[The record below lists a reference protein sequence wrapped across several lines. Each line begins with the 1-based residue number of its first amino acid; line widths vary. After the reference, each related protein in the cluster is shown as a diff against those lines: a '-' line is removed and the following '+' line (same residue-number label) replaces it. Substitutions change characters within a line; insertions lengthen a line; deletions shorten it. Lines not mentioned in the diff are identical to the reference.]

1 MADAQDFTPNEAE
14 IEVNEAYFQTD
25 VKNLVSNEDI
35 ESFTKGCVSDYEA
48 RFKGQRA
55 EWDEETTGIWN
66 LQDAMWRSGLNDSAV
81 QSQKHRGAN
90 EPDQW
95 ERAKTGS
102 TLFYRQVRQK
112 ASNGY
117 AVQTS
122 RDVPFKYDAISSS
135 EFDKAEYADAR
146 ADKLNLLAKWS
157 MKNDKFGLKCI
168 DFWTQVYKYGN
179 VPVMVEWVQEMGK
192 KVISEPVFEPGTN
205 NITDTVK
212 REIDTAIVN
221 RPTFNVLP
229 VESLYA
235 DTAIGNIQDQEC
247 VIVSTVVSM
256 TDLIDGVRSGI
267 YREDLIELIGRT
279 QQWDGS
285 SGGYDNQNNKKNN
298 RGMEREPTN
307 SGTGQYLKRE
317 IFVNMPI
324 DDEKETWDEMKN
336 IPKRFR
342 VTMFGN
348 TPNSAIVARVERNQE
363 PDDTIPIEMIHAN
376 PDDGDLLYHISDYE
390 VIRSNIATETTLIR
404 QTLDNNTLVNK
415 PPQWEVA
422 GAVEGNDRS
431 FGPEA
436 RWIVDDPNS
445 IGFID
450 VRDLSQTNIQLLQYI
465 KEDSN
470 TANAIDKNMVGE
482 SFGARTTAS
491 EATTISGNSRR
502 PNVVNIEYIL
512 QQFVSFYAQRLKV
525 SWEAYGRH
533 DQIIQITD
541 DNENRHFIKPTG
553 ISGEFDIVV
562 DVVDDMKDE
571 EVKAQRLING
581 ATTFANNPQLSGQV
595 DWALMASELAES
607 IFGTDKFIVPAQDGD
622 AVATANNNLVM
633 MLQHGQPPQLT
644 PDMNLAKHLEVY
656 KEARQQWKGYEDQ
669 NPNIQVLDNAIGQL
683 EQMVA
688 QQNQGGGQQA
698 PQGLPQAQAQLQQQL
713 TSGALGGVQ

>member
-1 MADAQDFTPNEAE
+1 MADAQDFVPTEAD
-14 IEVNEAYFQTD
+14 IEVNEAYFQVD
-25 VKNLVSNEDI
+25 VKNLATNEEI
-35 ESFTKGCVSDYEA
+35 ESFTTGCVSDYEA

-81 QSQKHRGAN
+81 QSQKSRGAN
-90 EPDQW
+90 EPSEW

-135 EFDKAEYADAR
+135 EFDAAEHAEER
-146 ADKLNLLAKWS
+146 AEKNNLLAKWS
-157 MKNDKFGLKCI
+157 MKEDNFNLKTI
-168 DFWTQVYKYGN
+168 DFWTSIGKTGN
-179 VPVMVEWVQEMGK
+179 TPVMVEWIQEMGK
-192 KVISEPVFEPGTN
+192 KKIMEPVFAPGSN
-205 NITDTVK
+205 DIVDSVM
-212 REIDTAIVN
+212 REIDTAVVN
-221 RPTFNVLP
+221 RPTFKVLP
-229 VESLYA
+229 VESVYA

-247 VIVSTVVSM
+247 VIVSSVVGM
-256 TDLIDGVRSGI
+256 KDLIDGINSGL
-267 YREDLIELIGRT
+267 YREDLIESIGRA
-279 QQWDGS
+279 QQWDGC
-285 SGGYDNQNNKKNN
+285 SGGYNNDNNKKSN
-298 RGMEREPTN
+298 RGMDRQPTN

-324 DDEKETWDEMKN
+324 DEEKETWDEMKN

-348 TPNSAIVARVERNQE
+348 TPTNSVVARIERNQE

-390 VIRSNIATETTLIR
+390 VIRSNIATETTIIR
-404 QTLDNNTLVNK
+404 QTIDNNTLKNK
-415 PPQWEVA
+415 PPLVEVA
-422 GAVEGNDRS
+422 GQVEGNDRS
-431 FGPEA
+431 FGPDA
-436 RWIVDDPNS
+436 RWIVETQGDVS
-445 IGFID
+445 ILQ
-450 VRDLSQTNIQLLQYI
+450 VPDLAQGNLQLLQYI

-482 SFGARTTAS
+482 SFGARTTATES
-491 EATTISGNSRR
+491 ATISGNSRR

-512 QQFVSFYAQRLKV
+512 LQLMSFVGKRYQV
-525 SWEAYGRH
+525 NWEAFGRH

-541 DNENRHFIKPTG
+541 ANENRHFIKPIG
-553 ISGEFDIVV
+553 LGGEYDIVI

-581 ATTFANNPQLSGQV
+581 ATTFANNPQLASQV
-595 DWALMASELAES
+595 DWAMMASELAES

-622 AVATANNNLVM
+622 ASATANNNLVM
-633 MLQHGQPPQLT
+633 MLQHGQPPQIT
-644 PDMNLAKHLEVY
+644 PDMNLARHLEIY

-669 NPNIQVLDNAIGQL
+669 NGNIQILDNAIAQID
-683 EQMVA
+683 QMVA
-688 QQNQGGGQQA
+688 QQKSGGGQQ
-698 PQGLPQAQAQLQQQL
+698 PQQGLPQSQVQQQQQL
-713 TSGALGGVQ
+713 TSGALGGLQ